1 MIVTSSSLSV
11 EFVSIFND
19 FMQLFHRKKVKHG
32 KTQSQVDLSNAFWYF
47 TGALILIII
56 AGKRS

>member
-1 MIVTSSSLSV
+1 
-11 EFVSIFND
+11 
-19 FMQLFHRKKVKHG
+19 MQLFHRKKVTHG